1 MALILGIDAAWTKA
15 GSTGIA
21 LLETRNGRRTVLT
34 ANSSYADFLQDD
46 ASDRQLAGMPP
57 DAALLLRKAE
67 NIAGATVDLVA
78 IASQVGIRRLVDCN
92 KNNSRNNDTVRV

>member
-1 MALILGIDAAWTKA
+1 MIFGKDT
-15 GSTGIA
+15 
-21 LLETRNGRRTVLT
+21 
-34 ANSSYADFLQDD
+34 
-46 ASDRQLAGMPP
+46 
-57 DAALLLRKAE
+57 E